1 MRLLLI
7 AAFLL
12 MMMTG
17 PQAECVCRC
26 VEGEMQPICESAID
40 LRPLCPVTVC
50 ALPLPLA
57 RPIQPPVLPPL
68 GTTKC
73 TQRQVLDRNMNG
85 RASVVSSGRRKG
97 RTN

>member
-1 MRLLLI
+1 MRLWLI
-7 AAFLL
+7 AALLL
-12 MMMTG
+12 MMMAKT
-17 PQAECVCRC
+17 QAECVCRC

-73 TQRQVLDRNMNG
+73 TQRQVLDPDIGQYEWQSICR
-85 RASVVSSGRRKG
+85 
-97 RTN
+97 